1 MEKQIELFLE
11 FIKND
16 KKLSENTFESY
27 RRDVLQFKE
36 YLDTN
41 NIKYLKVQE
50 NDVKNY

>member
-36 YLDTN
+36 
-41 NIKYLKVQE
+41 E
-50 NDVKNY
+50 VKWLMKQKK